1 MNKVISDHMRAMQRR
16 SADARWSGLSIAER
30 RAKMSALA
38 KARWA
43 KRPKTK
49 SALRRSKEKAHL
61 PPTDSDGG
69 AQKGQSK

>member
-1 MNKVISDHMRAMQRR
+1 MIKVISDHMRAMQRR
-16 SADARWSGLSIAER
+16 SADARWSGLSAAER

-49 SALRRSKEKAHL
+49 SARLRPNE
-61 PPTDSDGG
+61 
-69 AQKGQSK
+69 KGQR

>member
-16 SADARWSGLSIAER
+16 SADARWSGISAAER
-30 RAKMSALA
+30 RAKMSTLA

-49 SALRRSKEKAHL
+49 SARTAPEQEINQPTNPLSTRS
-61 PPTDSDGG
+61 DYGG
-69 AQKGQSK
+69 T